1 MVRIA
6 VFARAAGALL
16 IGLCLSASIALGE
29 EKKEFSEQAF
39 LDAAYNNCAT
49 LENRSAKSCDCEQKL
64 MRDPERMSRED
75 KEMAYYYW
83 ADKERYIKE
92 FEAKKAADPKWQQAF
107 AMRMANVQAL
117 VIAACGM

>member
-1 MVRIA
+1 MARITG
-6 VFARAAGALL
+6 FARAAGVLM
-16 IGLCLSASIALGE
+16 IGLCLGASIALGE

-49 LENRSAKSCDCEQKL
+49 FENRSAKSCDCERKL
-64 MRDPERMSRED
+64 MRDPNRMIRED

-92 FEAKKAADPKWQQAF
+92 FEAKRKADPKWQEAF
-107 AMRMANVQAL
+107 ALRMAQVQAL